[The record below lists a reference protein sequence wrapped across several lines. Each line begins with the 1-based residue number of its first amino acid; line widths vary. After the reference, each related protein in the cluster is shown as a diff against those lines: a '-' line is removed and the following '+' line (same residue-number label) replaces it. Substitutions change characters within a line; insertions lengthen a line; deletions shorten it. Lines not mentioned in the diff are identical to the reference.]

1 MKATTPVP
9 SASPSL
15 LYTYRRCPYAMR
27 ARMALLVANAAFD
40 AHEIILRD
48 KPAAMLSRSPKGT
61 VPVLALPDGEVLEQ
75 SWDIVEWA
83 LTQNHATAEVQHW
96 WHQAQTPDNLELL
109 HRNDGDF
116 KHHLDQYKYPQ
127 RFTTSGSAEVT
138 DEPAGHR
145 NLAVKVL
152 LEPLEQ
158 RLAKER
164 FLGGVQPCATDIGI
178 FPFVRQ
184 FAAVDPVWFDS
195 LPLAHVKNW
204 LAYWLGS
211 PLFEACMQKLPSN
224 VVAPFPVPV
233 AKGLW

>member
-116 KHHLDQYKYPQ
+116 KYHLDRYKYPE
-127 RFTTSGSAEVT
+127 RFATSGNTEASN
-138 DEPAGHR
+138 EPAGHR
-145 NLAVKVL
+145 DQAVKVL

-164 FLGGVQPCATDIGI
+164 FLGGTQPCATDLGI

-184 FAAVDPVWFDS
+184 FAAVDPAWFDS
-195 LPLAHVKNW
+195 SPLPHVKSW
-204 LAYWLGS
+204 LTHWLGS
-211 PLFEACMQKLPSN
+211 PLFKACMQKLPSN

>member
-9 SASPSL
+9 PASPPL

-27 ARMALLVANAAFD
+27 ARMALLVANVAFD

-116 KHHLDQYKYPQ
+116 KYHLDRYKYPE
-127 RFTTSGSAEVT
+127 RFATSGNTEASN
-138 DEPAGHR
+138 EPAGHR
-145 NLAVKVL
+145 DQAVKVL

-164 FLGGVQPCATDIGI
+164 FLGGTQPCATDLGI

-184 FAAVDPVWFDS
+184 FAAVDPAWFDS
-195 LPLAHVKNW
+195 SPLPHVKSW
-204 LAYWLGS
+204 LTHWLGS
-211 PLFEACMQKLPSN
+211 PLFKACMQKLPSN